1 MNIQSGTVSAVPLFR
16 ANRLLS
22 APVCGMIIMKKSVV
36 TKKMVLK
43 DAKNAPALVELQK
56 AVKDNVIEQFIAKR
70 KERGMTQ
77 SDVSTVTGI
86 QRPNISRLESGY
98 YNPTLDM
105 LVRLAD
111 SIDCNVKI
119 TFVDK

>member
-1 MNIQSGTVSAVPLFR
+1 
-16 ANRLLS
+16 
-22 APVCGMIIMKKSVV
+22 MKKSVV

-43 DAKNAPALVELQK
+43 DAKNAPVLVELQK

>member
-1 MNIQSGTVSAVPLFR
+1 
-16 ANRLLS
+16 
-22 APVCGMIIMKKSVV
+22 MKKSVV

-56 AVKDNVIEQFIAKR
+56 AVKDNVIEQFIAKS

>member
-1 MNIQSGTVSAVPLFR
+1 
-16 ANRLLS
+16 
-22 APVCGMIIMKKSVV
+22 MKKSVV

-56 AVKDNVIEQFIAKR
+56 AVKDNVIEQFIDKR

>member
-1 MNIQSGTVSAVPLFR
+1 
-16 ANRLLS
+16 
-22 APVCGMIIMKKSVV
+22 MKKSVV

>member
-1 MNIQSGTVSAVPLFR
+1 
-16 ANRLLS
+16 
-22 APVCGMIIMKKSVV
+22 MKKSVV

-56 AVKDNVIEQFIAKR
+56 TVKDNVIEQFIAKR

>member
-1 MNIQSGTVSAVPLFR
+1 MN
-16 ANRLLS
+16 
-22 APVCGMIIMKKSVV
+22 KSVV

>member
-1 MNIQSGTVSAVPLFR
+1 
-16 ANRLLS
+16 
-22 APVCGMIIMKKSVV
+22 MKKSVV

-86 QRPNISRLESGY
+86 QRPNVSRLESGY

>member
-1 MNIQSGTVSAVPLFR
+1 
-16 ANRLLS
+16 
-22 APVCGMIIMKKSVV
+22 MKKSLV

>member
-1 MNIQSGTVSAVPLFR
+1 
-16 ANRLLS
+16 
-22 APVCGMIIMKKSVV
+22 MKKSVV

-77 SDVSTVTGI
+77 NDVSTVTGI

>member
-1 MNIQSGTVSAVPLFR
+1 
-16 ANRLLS
+16 
-22 APVCGMIIMKKSVV
+22 MKKSVV
-36 TKKMVLK
+36 SKKMFLK
-43 DAKNAPALVELQK
+43 VAMNSPALVEHQK

>member
-1 MNIQSGTVSAVPLFR
+1 
-16 ANRLLS
+16 
-22 APVCGMIIMKKSVV
+22 MKKSVV

-70 KERGMTQ
+70 KERGTTQ

>member
-1 MNIQSGTVSAVPLFR
+1 
-16 ANRLLS
+16 
-22 APVCGMIIMKKSVV
+22 MIIMKKSVV

>member
-1 MNIQSGTVSAVPLFR
+1 
-16 ANRLLS
+16 
-22 APVCGMIIMKKSVV
+22 MIIKKKSVV

>member
-1 MNIQSGTVSAVPLFR
+1 
-16 ANRLLS
+16 
-22 APVCGMIIMKKSVV
+22 MKKSVV

-43 DAKNAPALVELQK
+43 DARNAPALVELQK

>member
-1 MNIQSGTVSAVPLFR
+1 
-16 ANRLLS
+16 
-22 APVCGMIIMKKSVV
+22 MKKSVV

-119 TFVDK
+119 TCVDK

>member
-1 MNIQSGTVSAVPLFR
+1 
-16 ANRLLS
+16 
-22 APVCGMIIMKKSVV
+22 MKKSVV

-111 SIDCNVKI
+111 SIDYNVKI

>member
-1 MNIQSGTVSAVPLFR
+1 
-16 ANRLLS
+16 
-22 APVCGMIIMKKSVV
+22 MKKSVV

-105 LVRLAD
+105 LSSHTGRQMSAP
-111 SIDCNVKI
+111 
-119 TFVDK
+119 

>member
-1 MNIQSGTVSAVPLFR
+1 
-16 ANRLLS
+16 
-22 APVCGMIIMKKSVV
+22 MKKSVF

>member
-1 MNIQSGTVSAVPLFR
+1 
-16 ANRLLS
+16 
-22 APVCGMIIMKKSVV
+22 MKKSVV
-36 TKKMVLK
+36 TKNMVLK

>member
-1 MNIQSGTVSAVPLFR
+1 
-16 ANRLLS
+16 
-22 APVCGMIIMKKSVV
+22 MKKSVV

-77 SDVSTVTGI
+77 SDVSNVTGI

>member
-1 MNIQSGTVSAVPLFR
+1 
-16 ANRLLS
+16 
-22 APVCGMIIMKKSVV
+22 MKKSVV

-111 SIDCNVKI
+111 SFDCNDKI
-119 TFVDK
+119 TFVD

>member
-1 MNIQSGTVSAVPLFR
+1 
-16 ANRLLS
+16 
-22 APVCGMIIMKKSVV
+22 MKKSVV

-70 KERGMTQ
+70 KERGRTQ